1 RDVPTCSL
9 TDDLRLVRERVRA
22 AGWQEC
28 IVVNEQRIVLGRLG
42 RSALSSSDDESV
54 EEAMSDG
61 PRTMRPN
68 VALSDALERVARQQH
83 RTALVTTSDG
93 RLVGV
98 VRPD

>member
-1 RDVPTCSL
+1 VPTCSL

-22 AGWQEC
+22 AGWEEC

-42 RSALSSSDDESV
+42 RRALSSSDDKSV
-54 EEAMSDG
+54 EEAMSDA

-68 VALSDALERVARQQH
+68 IALSDALERVAKQQH
-83 RTALVTTSDG
+83 KTALVTTSVG
-93 RLVGV
+93 RLIGV